1 MRSFLT
7 RRTHRAGPAAAMR
20 APRVGD
26 SDCCTALGPGGV
38 KPGVKSRSLAAP
50 VPTIPLPTHPAS
62 SGRGGVPGCGWPPAA
77 PPPPP
82 PPLPPGGS
90 APLLPRI
97 GWRGLDGFLRAL
109 VSNPS
114 LPRTDTLVAREPVW
128 CPARSAHFFLPLP
141 VRRRVRVPGGTP
153 KIQPVACM
161 AVSAVGLGSLG
172 GVHQRTRS
180 ILRSQWC
187 SAVEHLGAQL
197 R

>member
-82 PPLPPGGS
+82 LPPGGS

-128 CPARSAHFFLPLP
+128 CPARSAHFFPSLSVAGFVCQAVPQRSNPWP
-141 VRRRVRVPGGTP
+141 VWLYLRLGWVLL
-153 KIQPVACM
+153 VAFI
-161 AVSAVGLGSLG
+161 SARG
-172 GVHQRTRS
+172 RS
-180 ILRSQWC
+180 SDLS
-187 SAVEHLGAQL
+187 GAAP
-197 R
+197 